1 MYGSVVREGST
12 YRIWLGEWEPYYAES
27 TDGLRWSKLRLLR
40 SLSPHGWSPRNLC
53 ITRDGERAHADHAF
67 KLGYHCGNY
76 KSTESTCVA
85 SSADGIAWTPWGGGK
100 HANAE
105 ARCDQLRQCC
115 GPGCAS
121 AADTYNCMYRRA
133 ADGAHLLINRRN
145 YGTKRAWREIRGVR
159 LSANRHLWHNFT
171 GFGVV
176 SEWYLD
182 RLGKDERYQRQV
194 YSLSV
199 APLHAEPPAGI
210 SGVRAEGAQIYMGLL
225 TLIEWAKIGSLAKKR
240 AAPPFTRDV
249 LSVYL
254 ITSRDGVHFDL
265 SSVYAQNPLIPRGA
279 CAVDK
284 PRRQPW
290 PAAGSAAARAAWA
303 ERACEFD
310 HGYMQPASSMVSAP
324 DGRHMLYYEGRPV
337 QHEDRWQT
345 KATIGV
351 ATWAR
356 HRIAA
361 LARRPTLPAGECAS
375 LTTRAFALPAEM
387 SGNGTALTLNA
398 DASAAGAAISVGV
411 LLADEKKEL
420 AGFEGYRGQVRA
432 ADGPDLPVRWMRSL
446 GALRGERV
454 RLRMALCGGAR
465 LYSYTVWSDSVT
477 AARRPGAKSFLRPPK
492 KQKSLKPR
500 ARPAGASKAKPKRR

>member
-1 MYGSVVREGST
+1 MPDPEATATIPRWPTPSAASLKADAALRERVAPGKEKLKTDPKTPPPGWKLDTSHMRACTSCFEEAYRRSIRVPLRAVPGVPVVFLDDHAVARADGVVRVMQRPTKQRTNIRCPGHCDGGDALATKHQQQNHFGMYGSVVREGSI

-53 ITRDGERAHADHAF
+53 VMRDGERAHADHAF

-100 HANAE
+100 RANAE

-210 SGVRAEGAQIYMGLL
+210 AGVRAEGAQIYMGLL

-240 AAPPFTRDV
+240 AAPPFSRDV
-249 LSVYL
+249 MSVYL

-265 SSVYAQNPLIPRGA
+265 SSVYAHNPLLPRGA

-284 PRRQPW
+284 QRRQPW
-290 PAAGSAAARAAWA
+290 PAAVAHAVARARGMGRARVRVRSRVHAACVVAGLSARRPPHAVLRGSARAA
-303 ERACEFD
+303 
-310 HGYMQPASSMVSAP
+310 
-324 DGRHMLYYEGRPV
+324 
-337 QHEDRWQT
+337 
-345 KATIGV
+345 
-351 ATWAR
+351 
-356 HRIAA
+356 
-361 LARRPTLPAGECAS
+361 
-375 LTTRAFALPAEM
+375 
-387 SGNGTALTLNA
+387 
-398 DASAAGAAISVGV
+398 
-411 LLADEKKEL
+411 
-420 AGFEGYRGQVRA
+420 
-432 ADGPDLPVRWMRSL
+432 
-446 GALRGERV
+446 
-454 RLRMALCGGAR
+454 
-465 LYSYTVWSDSVT
+465 
-477 AARRPGAKSFLRPPK
+477 
-492 KQKSLKPR
+492 
-500 ARPAGASKAKPKRR
+500 